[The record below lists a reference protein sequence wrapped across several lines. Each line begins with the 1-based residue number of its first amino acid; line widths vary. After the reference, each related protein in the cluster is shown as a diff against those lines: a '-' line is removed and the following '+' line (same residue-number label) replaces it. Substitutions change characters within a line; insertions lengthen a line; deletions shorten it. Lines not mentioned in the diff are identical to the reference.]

1 MADLVTKLTDIEAEQ
16 SEIRTRTSDLSERLN
31 KIELERVKKSAT
43 TVNGKS
49 AVQEKKLENGK
60 NNTEQVTTEP
70 IAKKSNAKLNAL
82 REIEEKVQLK
92 WENEKIFEENAPETK
107 M

>member
-1 MADLVTKLTDIEAEQ
+1 MADLVTKLIDIEAEQ

-49 AVQEKKLENGK
+49 AVQEKKLE
-60 NNTEQVTTEP
+60 
-70 IAKKSNAKLNAL
+70 S
-82 REIEEKVQLK
+82 
-92 WENEKIFEENAPETK
+92 
-107 M
+107 